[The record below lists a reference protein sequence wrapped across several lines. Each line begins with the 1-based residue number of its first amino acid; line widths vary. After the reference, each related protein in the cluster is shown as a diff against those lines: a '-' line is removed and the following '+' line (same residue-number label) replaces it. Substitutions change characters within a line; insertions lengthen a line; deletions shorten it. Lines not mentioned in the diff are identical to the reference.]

1 MQSLVLHSLQDMK
14 FEIKS
19 WEVEKARDLHNTFLK
34 VSMKVRYIWGYK
46 WKGSQIGMPKGD
58 MK

>member
-1 MQSLVLHSLQDMK
+1 MN

-46 WKGSQIGMPKGD
+46 WKGSQIGIPKGEREIGTLESHGAD
-58 MK
+58 